1 MVLLLLVAVW
11 FPSGGAYE
19 KSLLDATDP
28 GITLLQISPG

>member
-1 MVLLLLVAVW
+1 MVLLLVVAGR
-11 FPSGGAYE
+11 FPSGGANE